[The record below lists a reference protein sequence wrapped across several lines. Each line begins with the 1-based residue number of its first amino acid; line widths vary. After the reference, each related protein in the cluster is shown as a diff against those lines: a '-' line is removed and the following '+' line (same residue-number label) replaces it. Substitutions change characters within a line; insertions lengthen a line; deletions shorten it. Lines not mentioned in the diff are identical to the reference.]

1 MSNLSLAEMTLAV
14 RDALSA
20 YGPSCPE
27 DARARLRVEVKAMF
41 KGTLVDRDTHRT
53 HLLFCTL
60 ACLLRDT
67 RLSEALLTSVVDAVE
82 ALPGGAEALLLAAG
96 PLFPKEYPLAVAS
109 ERGQKVLL
117 VPYLLHLP
125 VFRTWA
131 AVASLTASVRDGLV
145 RLPLTL
151 VHPPEAAALIRRH
164 LLVCGSM
171 LVARLGLL
179 SARPYRQGDVLLSCY
194 THQQAESAL
203 GENSPLPVLA
213 FASALRRQAP
223 PPPATG
229 LGADVLRALT
239 EFMENAARVVITS
252 LAPEAPQA
260 APAPAAKRVSP
271 HKPRVMRIVNLPDGT
286 FTEAELDEDGN
297 AAGPSL
303 ANTSVSKRGL
313 AGAGSAKEVDFS
325 ERNKRLLAEFPVALG
340 GNGGKRTRWTLDALV
355 RAGALPPCFLRIM
368 QRKRR
373 EDKAHLLDKERQL
386 VLSVLSWLALD
397 EDHLGQLAVDMSPAS
412 SEHAAR
418 AALKG
423 QLRYYQSSRMVY
435 GCAWAATNSLCA
447 VSDIEDCG
455 RCGSPLVYVAR
466 RLEPQ
471 AKVVHR
477 AREGIK
483 THTITS

>member
-1 MSNLSLAEMTLAV
+1 MSTLSLAEMTLGV
-14 RDALSA
+14 RDALVA
-20 YGPSCPE
+20 YGASGPE
-27 DARARLRVEVKAMF
+27 DAKGRLKAEVKAMF
-41 KGTLVDRDTHRT
+41 KGTLTDRNTHRN

-82 ALPGGAEALLLAAG
+82 TLAGGAEALLLAAG
-96 PLFPKEYPLAVAS
+96 PLFPKEYPLAVTT

-131 AVASLTASVRDGLV
+131 AVAGLTASVRDGLV

-164 LLVCGSM
+164 LLVCGRM

-194 THQQAESAL
+194 TNQQAESAL

-213 FASALRRQAP
+213 FASALRPQP
-223 PPPATG
+223 PPSTPE
-229 LGADVLRALT
+229 LNPDVLRALT
-239 EFMENAARVVITS
+239 EFTENMARVVIAS
-252 LAPEAPQA
+252 LASEAPQA
-260 APAPAAKRVSP
+260 APAAAAKRPSP
-271 HKPRVMRIVNLPDGT
+271 HKPTVMRIVNLPDGT
-286 FTEAELDEDGN
+286 FTEVEMNEDGN
-297 AAGPSL
+297 AVGPSL

-325 ERNKRLLAEFPVALG
+325 DRNKRLLAEFPVTLG
-340 GNGGKRTRWTLDALV
+340 ANNNGGKRARWTLEMLV
-355 RAGALPPCFLRIM
+355 KAGALPPCFLRIM

-397 EDHLGQLAVDMSPAS
+397 EEHLGQLAVDMSPAS
-412 SEHAAR
+412 GEHAAR

-435 GCAWAATNSLCA
+435 GCVWAATNSLCA

-466 RLEPQ
+466 RLEPR

-477 AREGIK
+477 TREA
-483 THTITS
+483 